1 MIAVAAFGAAAFV
14 YVCAALV
21 LGMMPKWMDR
31 SPGNSRLGPMG
42 LSRKRPLGQRTVN
55 SQEILRRAGVHLSP
69 ARFAGVSVAS
79 GIVGATA
86 LYLALGIPLLAL
98 VGFGASAVAPAAT
111 AQRRA
116 AAFQKERLAA
126 WPDALRD
133 VIAHLRAGH
142 SVHTSLS
149 RLAES
154 GPIALRQPF
163 DRYQSLS
170 GVVDQIVALEV
181 VREELA
187 DPASDRI
194 IEVLLLAFDQGSS
207 LVVDLLGDLAAGTA
221 DDLRLAEEIQT
232 AQLETRLEARGAA
245 ALPFVVLAMLCFSSA
260 DYRAFYRTPLGSVI
274 IIVGLALV
282 GLGLTAIR
290 RLGAMAT
297 EERMLCGGRQP

>member
-1 MIAVAAFGAAAFV
+1 MIAVAAAGAASFA
-14 YVCAALV
+14 YLCLALV
-21 LGMMPKWMDR
+21 LGVMPKWMARPTHAGLVGSMAPRHMR
-31 SPGNSRLGPMG
+31 SFS
-42 LSRKRPLGQRTVN
+42 QRTAS
-55 SQEILRRAGVHLSP
+55 SQEILRRAGLHCSP
-69 ARFAGVSVAS
+69 ARFVGVSVAS
-79 GIVGATA
+79 GCTGAMA
-86 LYLALGIPLLAL
+86 LSVVLGVPLLAL
-98 VGFGASAVAPAAT
+98 VSFGVFAAVPAAIV
-111 AQRRA
+111 QRRA

-133 VIAHLRAGH
+133 VITHLRAGH

-154 GPIALRQPF
+154 GPIALRQSF

-170 GVVDQIVALEV
+170 GVVDQVVALEV

-207 LVVDLLGDLAAGTA
+207 LVVDLLADLAAGAA

-245 ALPFVVLAMLCFSSA
+245 ALPFVVLAMLCSSSA

-274 IIVGLALV
+274 VVVGLALV

-290 RLGAMAT
+290 RLGAMPI
-297 EERMLCGGRQP
+297 EERMLRRVGRP

>member
-1 MIAVAAFGAAAFV
+1 MIAVAAFGAASFAYLCV
-14 YVCAALV
+14 ALV
-21 LGMMPKWMDR
+21 LGTVPKWMARPSHTCGR
-31 SPGNSRLGPMG
+31 SPTGLRHKRRL
-42 LSRKRPLGQRTVN
+42 SQRAAS
-55 SQEILRRAGVHLSP
+55 SQEILRRAGVDLSP
-69 ARFAGVSVAS
+69 ARFALVSVAA
-79 GIVGATA
+79 GCAGATT
-86 LYLALGIPLLAL
+86 LYFALGIPLLTL
-98 VGFGASAVAPAAT
+98 VGFGVCAAVPT
-111 AQRRA
+111 AIVQRRA

-170 GVVDQIVALEV
+170 GVVDQVVALEV

-207 LVVDLLGDLAAGTA
+207 LIIDLLGDLAAGAA

-245 ALPFVVLAMLCFSSA
+245 ALPFVVLTMLCLSSA
-260 DYRAFYRTPLGSVI
+260 DYRAFYRTPLGSVVVV
-274 IIVGLALV
+274 VGLALV

-290 RLGAMAT
+290 RLGAMPS
-297 EERMLCGGRQP
+297 EERMLRRVGRP